1 MTADVVLV
9 WTDPNSATHTVT
21 LKATQIDEDV
31 SKNWKI
37 NAIPNPSSRW
47 AKTALSGQASAT
59 DTHIDVTAAS
69 GVDFAAND
77 EIFISGYDTA
87 SPPVAHSERATISS
101 VATDVLNLKAA
112 LKYTYVAANSSVI
125 RIGRS
130 ISLDFNQV
138 VNSVTINGVVTGV
151 GVTGAAG
158 MVKNTLL
165 DMAQG
170 GGSIDVTYDN
180 KHNPN
185 MAITKLNVRRVA
197 ESEDPPTSYDVIL
210 NLTSSSVE
218 LGK

>member
-1 MTADVVLV
+1 MSADVVLV
-9 WTDPNSATHTVT
+9 WTDKNSATHTVT

-37 NAIPNPSSRW
+37 NPIPNPSSRW
-47 AKTALSGQASAT
+47 AYTALSGQATAA
-59 DTHIDVTAAS
+59 DTHIDVTAGT
-69 GVDFAAND
+69 GVNFAAND
-77 EIFISGYDTA
+77 EITIAGYDTSA
-87 SPPVAHSERATISS
+87 TPLAHAERATISS

-112 LKYTYVAANSSVI
+112 IAYTYVSAGSSVT
-125 RIGRS
+125 RQGRS

-138 VNSVTINGVVTGV
+138 VNSVTINGVITGV

-158 MVKNTLL
+158 AVKNTLI

-170 GGSIDVTYDN
+170 GGSIDVKYDN

-197 ESEDPPTSYDVIL
+197 ESEDPPTTYDVIV